1 MLLKIEFDLKKD
13 LICSMKKSFLLL
25 LVLSSMTACFQP
37 ERDCVDFRTG
47 TFEFES
53 FLDGELQTTQFVR
66 NDSIEIDFFRGKTD
80 TSSVRW
86 VNDCEYIL
94 TNLHPKNRA
103 EEKPLH
109 IKILTTGK
117 DSYTFEYGLVGEDQK
132 QRGTVT
138 RVE

>member
-1 MLLKIEFDLKKD
+1 MLLKIENELKKD
-13 LICSMKKSFLLL
+13 LICSMKKIIFLLL
-25 LVLSSMTACFQP
+25 ILCSVTACFQP
-37 ERDCVDFRTG
+37 ERNCADFRTG

-53 FLDGELQTTQFVR
+53 FLDGELQTTRFVR
-66 NDSIEIDFFRGKTD
+66 NDTMEVDFFRGKTD

-94 TNLHPKNRA
+94 TNLNPENRA

-117 DSYTFEYGLVGEDQK
+117 DTYTFEYGLVGETQK

-138 RVE
+138 RLK